1 MGKTSDREE
10 SLTYFCYVY
19 SEGSS
24 TPHMEALASN
34 TLYEAKTQSSRLL
47 AERRRGVR
55 AELFDG
61 ERCVATLSPGDAAER
76 LSGA

>member
-1 MGKTSDREE
+1 
-10 SLTYFCYVY
+10 
-19 SEGSS
+19 
-24 TPHMEALASN
+24 MEALVSN
-34 TLYEAKTQSSRLL
+34 TLYEAKTLSSRLL